1 MPLFNNF
8 ALTPLLR
15 SPSSFFL
22 PIFSFS
28 LPPFFLHM
36 LLPSSSLLSRPNRSP
51 DPAAG
56 HRIRLPPPP
65 SALGLPA
72 TRTTI
77 VAPYIFIAS
86 APLQPPPLR
95 YSSAG
100 VAWASGSATVSCAS
114 APPPAAPSPR
124 HRCPWPRLAQA
135 FAECQQP
142 HAVLGLGRRVPHLD
156 RRSAAAALSH
166 ASHKPPSWEE
176 EEGGKDSDKI
186 SKWQNSKLSLYI
198 IANHELQSLYWQ
210 NVEGHSMEWHILNCP

>member
-72 TRTTI
+72 TRTAI

-124 HRCPWPRLAQA
+124 HRCPLASSRASLRRVPAAARCARARPPCPAPRPPLSRRRPQPCLAQA
-135 FAECQQP
+135 
-142 HAVLGLGRRVPHLD
+142 AVMGGGRR
-156 RRSAAAALSH
+156 
-166 ASHKPPSWEE
+166 
-176 EEGGKDSDKI
+176 G
-186 SKWQNSKLSLYI
+186 
-198 IANHELQSLYWQ
+198 
-210 NVEGHSMEWHILNCP
+210 